1 MAVMSRATTPVEPR
15 DRKRP
20 DCAGILKTCA
30 WVSASVGVAT
40 AISLLAGCALTQEV
54 SKTPRSAVEQLL
66 LTQAVER
73 ALADVT
79 VPLPDGATVA
89 IEVSGLQT
97 DRAHLHVSEED
108 ALFGV
113 IDAPSWD
120 LAYVRD
126 AAAARLGELGYRVR
140 RLPGE
145 ASYLVR
151 VKVESMG
158 TNQGKTF
165 FGLPPIQSLIIP
177 FALPQ
182 ITLYQEQDQLA
193 HVRLHLDLYESRT
206 GRFVR
211 STPKSIGETYYN
223 QYVVFFFFTFRATD
237 LIDPP

>member
-1 MAVMSRATTPVEPR
+1 MSLMCRKKVPDTLRDGLSSSPGVMAAT
-15 DRKRP
+15 
-20 DCAGILKTCA
+20 
-30 WVSASVGVAT
+30 
-40 AISLLAGCALTQEV
+40 LAALIGGCTLPQEV
-54 SKTPRSAVEQLL
+54 SKTPRSAIEQLL

-73 ALADVT
+73 SLEEVT
-79 VPLPDGATVA
+79 IPVAEGETVA

-97 DRAHLHVSEED
+97 DRAHMHVSEED
-108 ALFGV
+108 AAFGV
-113 IDAPSWD
+113 IDSPSWD
-120 LAYVRD
+120 LSYVRD

-140 RLPGE
+140 RQAAE

-151 VKVESMG
+151 VKVEAMG

-193 HVRLHLDLYESRT
+193 HVRLHMDVYESES

-211 STPKSIGETYYN
+211 STPKYVGSAYHN
-223 QYVVFFFFTFRATD
+223 QYVVFFFFNFRTTD
-237 LIDPP
+237 LVDPP